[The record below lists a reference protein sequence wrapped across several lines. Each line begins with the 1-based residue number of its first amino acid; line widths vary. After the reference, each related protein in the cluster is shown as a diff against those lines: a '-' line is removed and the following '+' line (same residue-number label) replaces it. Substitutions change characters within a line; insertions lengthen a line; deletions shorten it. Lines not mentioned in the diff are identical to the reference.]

1 MEVICLAAFLF
12 MANQSLS
19 IQQDW
24 LMNLVLVPGHILPPV
39 PSNSIPGTE
48 QSERY
53 NPFRQFAL
61 IGECD
66 FDQDKIA
73 SFPFDWSALLQSCL
87 GASADIVKRLAFNK
101 SEMQGGAF
109 LEDSQRQLV
118 NALKAHFGVTVD
130 GGNDE
135 QSG

>member
-1 MEVICLAAFLF
+1 

-24 LMNLVLVPGHILPPV
+24 LMNLVLVPGHLLPPV
-39 PSNSIPGTE
+39 PSNSIPRTE

-53 NPFRQFAL
+53 NPLRQFSL

-66 FDQDKIA
+66 FNQDKIA
-73 SFPFDWSALLQSCL
+73 SFPFDWSTLLQSCL
-87 GASADIVKRLAFNK
+87 GASADIVKRLAFNR

-109 LEDSQRQLV
+109 LEDSQRKLV

-130 GGNDE
+130 SGNDE
-135 QSG
+135 